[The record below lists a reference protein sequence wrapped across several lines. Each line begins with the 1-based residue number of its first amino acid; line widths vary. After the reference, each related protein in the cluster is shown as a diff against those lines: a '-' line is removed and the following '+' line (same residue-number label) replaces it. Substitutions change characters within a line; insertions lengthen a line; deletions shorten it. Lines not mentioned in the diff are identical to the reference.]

1 MSALIRVI
9 WQRTRA
15 NLTFSHIERSSV
27 PHTHNDATKHT
38 VPCTGRAARA
48 LSERMVQIHEHG
60 TEYCLSD
67 DKVAAA
73 LARVKKLQRREP
85 SQLPP
90 CRRLQLTGVGCEPRD
105 PPGLCRSQKTSPA
118 RLRVMLMNIL
128 TCPHRG
134 RCRPTSRV
142 ACVTVRRVRGVK
154 RGCACAAGAGRLPP
168 VPRRHLVDEDVMTSA
183 RRAVEG
189 GLWRRK
195 RIS

>member
-1 MSALIRVI
+1 MSALIRVLGRRI
-9 WQRTRA
+9 RA
-15 NLTFSHIERSSV
+15 KHTISHIERSRGT
-27 PHTHNDATKHT
+27 HTHNDATKHT

-90 CRRLQLTGVGCEPRD
+90 CRRLQLTGVGSEGRD

-118 RLRVMLMNIL
+118 RLRVMLMKIL

-142 ACVTVRRVRGVK
+142 ACVTVRRVKGVK
-154 RGCACAAGAGRLPP
+154 RGCGWAPGAGRLPP

-189 GLWRRK
+189 GLWREK
-195 RIS
+195 HIS